1 MNESHFEGLTT
12 TPSSFGPKETMDWL
26 EAEMPAKGV
35 TVFGCIDHSG
45 GKTWMSCDEPEF
57 KLLIKPGGSGF
68 VGSNAQKIGPDT
80 QSRRRLSFLSR
91 ANHTRIGGR
100 SRRSVAGTEALTKNH
115 IARAIF

>member
-57 KLLIKPGGSGF
+57 KLLIKPGGSGYHENIARYCSTYNYCSA
-68 VGSNAQKIGPDT
+68 GC
-80 QSRRRLSFLSR
+80 SRR
-91 ANHTRIGGR
+91 
-100 SRRSVAGTEALTKNH
+100 
-115 IARAIF
+115 